1 MAKKKQK
8 RSPAKHPIQ
17 PLVEDD
23 HGVVRFKSNAIV
35 RFLLDKGPFNMN
47 DIARDEFS
55 QEDREQF
62 AQLIGY
68 SHSGSGDLG
77 YVSDEVWCAAQ
88 EMFEK
93 DAPEMEARNA
103 YLRARVQEAQDGM
116 REGVAVLFGIHPDD
130 LLKD

>member
-8 RSPAKHPIQ
+8 RPPAKHPIQ
-17 PLVEDD
+17 PLVEDAQ
-23 HGVVRFKSNAIV
+23 GVVRFKSNAIV

-88 EMFEK
+88 EMFKK
-93 DAPEMEARNA
+93 DAPELEARNA